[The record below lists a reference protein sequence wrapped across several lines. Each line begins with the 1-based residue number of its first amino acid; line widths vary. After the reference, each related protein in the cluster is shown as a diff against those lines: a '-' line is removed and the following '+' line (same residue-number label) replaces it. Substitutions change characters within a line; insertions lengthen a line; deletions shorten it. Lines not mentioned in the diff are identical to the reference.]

1 MPSLVS
7 IDIETTGLDSQA
19 DAIIE
24 IAAVRFNGHRVEAE
38 WSSLI
43 NPGRPI
49 PPMITQLTG
58 ITNEMVRNAPPMRAI
73 LNDLADFV
81 GTAPVVGHNVGFDL
95 SFLQRYNILK
105 LNEVVDTYELAAVLL
120 PTSSRYNLGT
130 LGQQMGILI
139 PNSHRAL
146 DDARLAHAVFT
157 RLYDKTLALPLELLA
172 EFVRLSEP
180 LEWGAAGC
188 LSRFCARASVSPSH
202 PATAAPP
209 ITARCF
215 TKAASCSLRR

>member
-81 GTAPVVGHNVGFDL
+81 GAAPVVGHNVGFDL

-105 LNEVVDTYELAAVLL
+105 LNQVVDTYELAAVL
-120 PTSSRYNLGT
+120 
-130 LGQQMGILI
+130 
-139 PNSHRAL
+139 
-146 DDARLAHAVFT
+146 
-157 RLYDKTLALPLELLA
+157 
-172 EFVRLSEP
+172 
-180 LEWGAAGC
+180 
-188 LSRFCARASVSPSH
+188 
-202 PATAAPP
+202 
-209 ITARCF
+209 
-215 TKAASCSLRR
+215 